1 MSLPETNDG
10 RPPGSQIGHLYNYSQ
25 CLTINT
31 STLEPMKKYLI
42 SRPSDS
48 IVAMCLLSAT
58 GLAAISSSVFA
69 SKGPVSTI
77 VSEDN
82 SHSSVSIN
90 SAIKRGADNSALSD
104 WEGTVVTL
112 RSELTRNNASSTRI
126 AAEPGGSVSSSTQDL
141 SYASVARDPAQ
152 SSWSDFESSVLSF
165 TATAP
170 SMPKTQIVAPK
181 ASVKIGIAKPIQKK
195 QIDSAKRSQTVNLA
209 VSAATADSARAL
221 QSADNVAISS
231 ESTLKQIRLL
241 ASSIESTL
249 QAVPTIAAVQL
260 LRIAVPNFEGLTE
273 EIPSTLE
280 AEVKPVNETILCP
293 VTNSIVTSDYGMRIH
308 PITGRRHLHNG
319 VDFAAEKNQP
329 VHALLDGT
337 VVKCGRRGAL
347 GIAVEIY
354 HPSVDKS
361 TIVGHLNGVAV
372 KKGEV
377 IKQNQVIGYAGSTGR
392 STGVHVHFMVGGAD
406 GYEDPNNF
414 LAWLTENRTA
424 LANGELANLP
434 TIVRPARKHQTIVV
448 AAADEQSS
456 AVKVKPVKVKSH
468 GRVVAASSST
478 GTTDNTRE
486 RAYKV
491 AYAKNNEAMKKNEA
505 AVMIAANVKRT
516 PKVTEAQI
524 EAARDTLTEK
534 QRLAEMFEYLYK
546 EGAVSRNQAQEQVA
560 QVKKAQEMV
569 QDLEASRNG

>member
-1 MSLPETNDG
+1 
-10 RPPGSQIGHLYNYSQ
+10 
-25 CLTINT
+25 
-31 STLEPMKKYLI
+31 MKKHLI

-69 SKGPVSTI
+69 SKGPVSAIAT
-77 VSEDN
+77 EAN
-82 SHSSVSIN
+82 SPSSVTVN
-90 SAIKRGADNSALSD
+90 SAVKTRADSSALSD

-112 RSELTRNNASSTRI
+112 RSELARNNASTPRPI
-126 AAEPGGSVSSSTQDL
+126 GSASQDASTQASIDKL
-141 SYASVARDPAQ
+141 SYASTRASAQ
-152 SSWSDFESSVLSF
+152 SSWSDFESSVISF
-165 TATAP
+165 TATAL
-170 SMPKTQIVAPK
+170 SIPKAQVVAPK
-181 ASVKIGIAKPIQKK
+181 SPMKIAIAKPIRKK
-195 QIDSAKRSQTVNLA
+195 QIDSAKRAQTINLA

-221 QSADNVAISS
+221 QSADNIANSS

-260 LRIAVPNFEGLTE
+260 LRLAVPNFEGLTE
-273 EIPSTLE
+273 ENPSTLG
-280 AEVKPVNETILCP
+280 AEVKPVNETILLCP

-319 VDFAAEKNQP
+319 VDFAAEKKQP

-337 VVKCGRRGAL
+337 VIKCGRRGAL

-414 LAWLTENRTA
+414 LAWLTENRAA

-434 TIVRPARKHQTIVV
+434 TIVRPARKHQTVVV
-448 AAADEQSS
+448 AAADAQSS

-468 GRVVAASSST
+468 GRVVTASNST
-478 GTTDNTRE
+478 STTDNTRE
-486 RAYKV
+486 RATV
-491 AYAKNNEAMKKNEA
+491 ASAKHNEALKKNEA
-505 AVMIAANVKRT
+505 AVMIAAKAKT
-516 PKVTEAQI
+516 AKVTEAQI

-560 QVKKAQEMV
+560 QVKKAQEIV
-569 QDLEASRNG
+569 QDLEASRKG

>member
-1 MSLPETNDG
+1 MSPPETHH
-10 RPPGSQIGHLYNYSQ
+10 RQPPGNQIGHLYNYRQ
-25 CLTINT
+25 CLSINT
-31 STLEPMKKYLI
+31 SLLEPMKKYLI

-69 SKGPVSTI
+69 SKGPVSAI

-90 SAIKRGADNSALSD
+90 SAIKASADNSALSD

-112 RSELTRNNASSTRI
+112 RSELDHN
-126 AAEPGGSVSSSTQDL
+126 SVSPAQLARPDGSTPTSTENL
-141 SYASVARDPAQ
+141 SLASARRDPAQ
-152 SSWSDFESSVLSF
+152 SSWSDFESSVTSF

-170 SMPKTQIVAPK
+170 TMPKAQSLATTPA
-181 ASVKIGIAKPIQKK
+181 VKEVLAK
-195 QIDSAKRSQTVNLA
+195 AKRKNQIENAKRHQTNLA

-221 QSADNVAISS
+221 LSTDHQISS
-231 ESTLKQIRLL
+231 ESTLKQIQLV

-249 QAVPTIAAVQL
+249 LAVPTIAAVQL
-260 LRIAVPNFEGLTE
+260 LRFAVPNFEEFAE

-280 AEVKPVNETILCP
+280 AEVKPVNETILLCP
-293 VTNSIVTSDYGMRIH
+293 VTNSIVTSDYGMRVH

-319 VDFAAEKNQP
+319 VDFSAEKNQP

-354 HPSVDKS
+354 HPGVDKS

-372 KKGEV
+372 KKGEA
-377 IKQNQVIGYAGSTGR
+377 IKQNQIIGYAGSTGR
-392 STGVHVHFMVGGAD
+392 STGVHVHFMVGGTD

-414 LAWLTENRTA
+414 LAWLSENQTA

-434 TIVRPARKHQTIVV
+434 TITRPARKHQTVVV
-448 AAADEQSS
+448 AAADAQSS
-456 AVKVKPVKVKSH
+456 AVKVRRVKVKSH
-468 GRVVAASSST
+468 GRVVAASDSSET
-478 GTTDNTRE
+478 FNSLKL
-486 RAYKV
+486 AS
-491 AYAKNNEAMKKNEA
+491 ASLMKKNAAVKQNEA
-505 AVMIAANVKRT
+505 AVLIAANAKIA

-546 EGAVSRNQAQEQVA
+546 EGAVSRNQAQEQLA
-560 QVKKAQEMV
+560 QVKKAQELV
-569 QDLEASRNG
+569 QDLESNKKG